1 MYQVV
6 GASLAQI
13 SVDAPSESDM
23 DAFGRSAFNRYYYS
37 AYLTARE
44 LLGHFDPE
52 WRTQGHS
59 NVPGLLKDSVKEVF
73 LKAARKARRTMPGIQ
88 VDKSLNQAINGL
100 GELANIL
107 TEGYAIRVLADYTP
121 ETKAVRESGKITLG
135 PASLSSAAFWP
146 KRSKVLASIVK
157 SCGRDLGIL

>member
-6 GASLAQI
+6 GANLAQI
-13 SVDAPSESDM
+13 SLEAPSESDM

-37 AYLTARE
+37 SYLTARE
-44 LLGHFDPE
+44 LLGQFDPE

-59 NVPGLLKDSVKEVF
+59 NVPGLLKDSAKDVF
-73 LKAARKARRTMPGIQ
+73 LKAAKKARRTMPDNQ

-100 GELANIL
+100 GELAKIL
-107 TEGYAIRVLADYTP
+107 TEGYAIRVLADYMP

-146 KRSKVLASIVK
+146 KRSKILASLVIT
-157 SCGRDLGIL
+157 SGRELGIL